1 MCSRILKGVSIAEKV
16 TFKQR
21 LGVEGVSQ
29 VALGGAASAGDKG
42 QYLSG
47 EGNWW

>member
-1 MCSRILKGVSIAEKV
+1 MGVSVAEKV

-21 LGVEGVSQ
+21 LRAEGVSQ
-29 VALGGAASAGDKG
+29 VARGTASAGDKG
-42 QYLSG
+42 EYLSG